1 MTKIGIFVGSIREG
15 RSAEAVKQWVADAA
29 AKREGAEYVM
39 LDLKEFNVPLL
50 ESATVPGAANKQY
63 DDENVN
69 AWSQAVDAC
78 DAYVFITPESNH
90 SVPGPMKNAFDSLG
104 SEWAGKPVAFVG
116 YGASGGVRAV
126 EHWRTIVA
134 NFAMIAIRNQIELSL
149 FTEFGPEGLQ
159 PADRKGGELENILNE
174 LEQTTEAIAKV
185 NQ

>member
-15 RSAEAVKQWVADAA
+15 RSADAVKQWVADAA
-29 AKREGAEYVM
+29 EKREGAEYVM

-50 ESATVPGAANKQY
+50 ESETVPGAANKQY
-63 DDENVN
+63 DNENVTR
-69 AWSQAVDAC
+69 WSQAVDAC
-78 DAYVFITPESNH
+78 DAYVFITPEYNH

-126 EHWRTIVA
+126 EHWRAIVA
-134 NFAMIAIRNQIELSL
+134 NFAMVDLRNTIELSL

-159 PADRKGGELENILNE
+159 PAERKGGELENLLNE
-174 LEQTTEAIAKV
+174 LEQTAEAIARA